1 MNALRYLLAQQRLAL
16 LAFVLAAL
24 GMNALVPAGTM
35 IMPTGGYGAAIIL
48 CPETHPLARALGT
61 AKAPD
66 KAALHDAMGHGDPHA
81 RDLAA
86 MDHHGMDHAAMGH
99 AAEPQGDPAQLPD
112 PMGQSA
118 PAQSCAFA
126 GLGLAA
132 LPIADNVVIPEFSV
146 PLPEPLAHFARLQL
160 VAPAYLRPPLRAPP
174 HGDLIA

>member
-1 MNALRYLLAQQRLAL
+1 
-16 LAFVLAAL
+16 
-24 GMNALVPAGTM
+24 MNALVPAGTM
-35 IMPTGGYGAAIIL
+35 IMQTGGYDAEIIL

-66 KAALHDAMGHGDPHA
+66 KAALHAAMGHGDLHE
-81 RDLAA
+81 RDPDA
-86 MDHHGMDHAAMGH
+86 MDHHGMGHHGMDHAAMGH
-99 AAEPQGDPAQLPD
+99 AAEPQDDPAQLPD

-132 LPIADNVVIPEFSV
+132 LPIADNVVIPEFSAT
-146 PLPEPLAHFARLQL
+146 LPEPLAHFARLQL

-174 HGDLIA
+174 HGDLTA

>member
-1 MNALRYLLAQQRLAL
+1 MNALRHLLAQQRRTL

-35 IMPTGGYGAAIIL
+35 ITPTGGHGAAIIL

-66 KAALHDAMGHGDPHA
+66 KAALHAAMGHGDPHA
-81 RDLAA
+81 RDPAA
-86 MDHHGMDHAAMGH
+86 MDHRAMDHAAMGH
-99 AAEPQGDPAQLPD
+99 AAKPQDDPDQLPD

-126 GLGLAA
+126 GFGLAA
-132 LPIADNVVIPEFSV
+132 LPIADNVVFPEFSA

-174 HGDLIA
+174 QGDLTA